1 MFKDKK
7 IVLGV
12 TGGIAAYKAASL
24 CSQLKQQGADVHVV
38 MTENAKKFVTP
49 ITFQALSHNEVLCDT
64 FQEEDPKYIAH
75 IHYADVADLIIVAPA
90 TAQTIAKTANGIADN
105 MLGNILL
112 AVSDFNKVLI
122 CPAMN
127 VNMLCNPLTM
137 ANVNR
142 LKEIGMNVLNPT
154 NGHLACGYEAEGKL
168 PDTKTIMDECERIL
182 EIRQR
187 YLQGRG

>member
-1 MFKDKK
+1 MFKDKT

-24 CSQLKQQGADVHVV
+24 CSQLHQQGADVHVV
-38 MTENAKKFVTP
+38 MTENARKFITP
-49 ITFQALSHNEVLCDT
+49 MTFQALSHNEVLCDT

-75 IHYADVADLIIVAPA
+75 IQYADIADLIIVAPA

-112 AVSDFNKVLI
+112 AVSDFSKVVI

-127 VNMLCNPLTM
+127 VNMLHNPLTM

-142 LKEIGMNVLNPT
+142 LKQIGMNILEPT
-154 NGHLACGYEAEGKL
+154 SGHLACGYEAEGKL
-168 PDTKTIMDECERIL
+168 PDTITIMNACELFLKNR
-182 EIRQR
+182 RNS
-187 YLQGRG
+187 